1 MICHDTVLK
10 PVLMPHHKG
19 RKRMHI
25 ELREGLTKV
34 GEDMLKVG
42 GDIIK
47 NAWSTFSDT
56 QAFFKGLQPNTQLKI
71 QQDLENSVK
80 QNIINEAKIEAE
92 AMKSNKV
99 DTEVLEKAAEQ
110 IDAKSC
116 NFGNINKGN
125 RIDYVLQERPIE
137 TFNEY
142 LFALASHACY
152 W

>member
-1 MICHDTVLK
+1 
-10 PVLMPHHKG
+10 
-19 RKRMHI
+19 MHI

>member
-1 MICHDTVLK
+1 
-10 PVLMPHHKG
+10 
-19 RKRMHI
+19 MHI

-34 GEDMLKVG
+34 GGDMLKVG

-56 QAFFKGLQPNTQLKI
+56 QAFFKGLQPNTHVKI
-71 QQDLENSVK
+71 QSDFENSQVK
-80 QNIINEAKIEAE
+80 NFPKKEKIEE
-92 AMKSNKV
+92 KETENNEKINTESEKTV
-99 DTEVLEKAAEQ
+99 DQ
-110 IDAKSC
+110 IYGRSC